1 MFVSALAAGLLMFA
15 DTTPATA
22 PEAST
27 AQTQTAAAP
36 AKPEM
41 KKVCTKI
48 RSTDSN
54 MPRTTCKMVPVKTE
68 EAENA
73 ADKPT
78 APQ

>member
-1 MFVSALAAGLLMFA
+1 MFVSALAAGLIMFA

-22 PEAST
+22 PEAPA
-27 AQTQTAAAP
+27 AQAQAA

-54 MPRTTCKMVPVKTE
+54 MPRTTCKMVPVVTE
-68 EAENA
+68 EAANTAE
-73 ADKPT
+73 KP
-78 APQ
+78 ASPQ

>member
-1 MFVSALAAGLLMFA
+1 MFVSVLAAGLIMFA

-22 PEAST
+22 PEAPV
-27 AQTQTAAAP
+27 AQSQAD

-54 MPRTTCKMVPVKTE
+54 MPRTTCKMVPVKSE
-68 EAENA
+68 EAANTAE
-73 ADKPT
+73 KPNT
-78 APQ
+78 